1 MPRLPLRGRGSRA
14 AEAGRSR
21 PRGPRGRRRFVARRR
36 GGRASRGAGARPHTR
51 PRPRTR
57 SRLLTRARRGRSRT
71 LFPRWCFNAGHFELV
86 APRVRG
92 ALETLPS
99 RLRRAPHILH
109 ATAARARRGRALV
122 QTPATPAGRE
132 SAPARRL
139 RRYRKLFSA
148 PPTVPSP
155 RAADCLRRPTSL
167 IPGRLLELVSV
178 SWPRHPCLRRGAS
191 PSIRAAGVRARSP
204 RSPSTGAA
212 SPRGASSNC
221 RRFRREAL
229 LAPRP
234 GGAEN
239 VRRRH
244 P

>member
-1 MPRLPLRGRGSRA
+1 MPRLPLRWRGSRA

-36 GGRASRGAGARPHTR
+36 GGRAPRGAGA
-51 PRPRTR
+51 RPRTR

-71 LFPRWCFNAGHFELV
+71 LFPRGCFDAGHFELV
-86 APRVRG
+86 APRVRR
-92 ALETLPS
+92 ALETLPPG
-99 RLRRAPHILH
+99 LRRAPHFLN

-155 RAADCLRRPTSL
+155 RAADYLHRPTSL
-167 IPGRLLELVSV
+167 IPGRLLELVSA

-204 RSPSTGAA
+204 RRPSTGAA